1 MEQGGHSKVTPTLDS
16 AASVLNLKR
25 HTGAVIPSTIKRH
38 EGSQRVHEQAAQ
50 TQPNLKHH
58 KKKTRPDVC
67 LVGFSIS
74 RHSVRE
80 AAFKRGAVQSGL
92 KQAMAVPLL

>member
-1 MEQGGHSKVTPTLDS
+1 MTPTLDS

-25 HTGAVIPSTIKRH
+25 HTGAVTPSIIKRH
-38 EGSQRVHEQAAQ
+38 KGSQRAHERVAQ

-74 RHSVRE
+74 RHSARE

>member
-1 MEQGGHSKVTPTLDS
+1 MEQGGHSKVMPTLDP

-25 HTGAVIPSTIKRH
+25 HTGAVTPSTIKRH

-67 LVGFSIS
+67 LVGFFIS
-74 RHSVRE
+74 RHTVRE
-80 AAFKRGAVQSGL
+80 AALKRGTVQSGL